1 MGAILRHI
9 IIDMRKTI
17 FFLICFFVSAVTLA
31 QPYLIV
37 GTYTSGASEGIYVY
51 RFNNKTGTASLVST
65 AKTSN
70 PSYLAISPNE
80 QYVYAV
86 NENADTSGS
95 YIGGGVSAFAFSKST
110 GQLTALNQQASMGKH
125 PCYITTSNDGRWVV
139 VGNYSSGTV
148 AVLPVLKNG
157 ALGQAN
163 STVQHTGSGPNT
175 ARQQSAHVHGTVLT
189 NDNQYL
195 LVPDLGMDK
204 VVVYRFSKG
213 AGKLTTVPASA
224 AATKPGS
231 GPRHLVL
238 DKQNKYAYLTEELT
252 GNVTVLHLNR
262 GKLTA
267 VQTLSAHPAGYTGD
281 ISSADIHLSPDGRFL
296 YCSNRGASNTIAI
309 FKVDAQNGQLSLVGH
324 QSTLGIKPRNF
335 NFDPSGN
342 FLLVANQESSQIVV
356 FKADKKTGLL
366 TDTGN
371 RIDVPNPVC
380 LKWISA
386 GHFSVMLGIEPE

>member
-1 MGAILRHI
+1 
-9 IIDMRKTI
+9 MRKTVL
-17 FFLICFFVSAVTLA
+17 FLLCFFASTFIMA
-31 QPYLIV
+31 QPFLIV

-51 RFNNKTGTASLVST
+51 KFDHQTGAAKLVST

-86 NENADTSGS
+86 NENADTTGPF
-95 YIGGGVSAFAFSKST
+95 IGGSVSAFAFDKST
-110 GQLTALNQQASMGKH
+110 GQLTTLNQQASMGKH

-148 AVLPVLKNG
+148 AVLPVQKNG
-157 ALGQAN
+157 ALGKA
-163 STVQHTGSGPNT
+163 SATVQHTGSGPNK
-175 ARQQSAHVHGTVLT
+175 ARQLSAHVHSTVLT

-213 AGKLTTVPASA
+213 AGKLTGVPASTA
-224 AATKPGS
+224 STQPGS

-252 GNVTVLHLNR
+252 GNVTVFRLNK

-267 VQTLSAHPAGYTGD
+267 IQTLSAHPAGYTGD

-309 FKVDAQNGQLSLVGH
+309 FKVNAKNGQLSLVGH
-324 QSTLGIKPRNF
+324 QSTLGVKPRNF
-335 NFDPSGN
+335 NFDLSGK

-356 FKADKKTGLL
+356 FKIDKKTGLL

-380 LKWISA
+380 LNWISA
-386 GHFSVMLGIEPE
+386 GRYSYMSGTEPE

>member
-1 MGAILRHI
+1 
-9 IIDMRKTI
+9 MRKTLL
-17 FFLICFFVSAVTLA
+17 FLHCLFAGTFIMA
-31 QPYLIV
+31 QPFLIV

-51 RFNNKTGTASLVST
+51 KFDQQTGAAKLVST

-86 NENADTSGS
+86 NENADTSGT

-110 GQLTALNQQASMGKH
+110 GKLIPINQQASMGKH

-175 ARQQSAHVHGTVLT
+175 ARQQAAHVHGTVLT
-189 NDNQYL
+189 NNNQYL

-204 VVVYRFSKG
+204 VVVYRFSKA
-213 AGKLTTVPASA
+213 AGKLTGVPASTA
-224 AATKPGS
+224 STKPGS

-252 GNVTVLHLNR
+252 GNVTVLRLNR
-262 GKLTA
+262 GKLSA
-267 VQTLSAHPAGYTGD
+267 IQTLSAHPAGYTGD

-309 FKVDAQNGQLSLVGH
+309 FKVNAQNGQLSLVGH
-324 QSTLGIKPRNF
+324 QSTLGVKPRNF

-342 FLLVANQESSQIVV
+342 FLLVANQETSQIVV

-380 LKWISA
+380 LKWISTDRFTY
-386 GHFSVMLGIEPE
+386 HLGLEPE

>member
-1 MGAILRHI
+1 
-9 IIDMRKTI
+9 MRKT
-17 FFLICFFVSAVTLA
+17 LLSLLCFFAITFIMA
-31 QPYLIV
+31 QPFLIV

-51 RFNNKTGTASLVST
+51 TFDQQTGAAKLVST

-70 PSYLAISPNE
+70 PSYLAISPNGK
-80 QYVYAV
+80 YVYAV
-86 NENADTSGS
+86 NENADTTGPF
-95 YIGGGVSAFAFSKST
+95 IGGSVTAFAFSKST
-110 GQLTALNQQASMGKH
+110 GQLTAINQQASKGKH
-125 PCYITTSNDGRWVV
+125 PCYITTSNNGQWVV

-148 AVLPVLKNG
+148 AVLPVQKNG
-157 ALGQAN
+157 ALRKAS

-213 AGKLTTVPASA
+213 TGKLTGVPAFTAS
-224 AATKPGS
+224 TKPGS

-238 DKQNKYAYLTEELT
+238 DAQNKYAYLTEELT
-252 GNVTVLHLNR
+252 GNVTVFQFQK
-262 GKLTA
+262 GKLAA
-267 VQTLSAHPAGYTGD
+267 VQTISAHPAGYTGD

-309 FKVDAQNGQLSLVGH
+309 FQINKANGQLSLVGH

-342 FLLVANQESSQIVV
+342 FLLVANQETSQIVV
-356 FKADKKTGLL
+356 FKVNKATGLL

-380 LKWISA
+380 LKWID
-386 GHFSVMLGIEPE
+386 GYHYSVMMGVEPE